1 MHQYSEPPPAGSI
14 REAWRQ
20 ADGLRESGIVQ
31 LKEAGIEATAALD
44 PFISRVEKAKITP
57 DSQAV
62 VVVDEWSGP
71 VSFVSFASSRKPRVS
86 ARHVWR
92 SGAVRRCRSRAGDQ
106 SSVRQWEKRKG
117 AAT

>member
-71 VSFVSFASSRKPRVS
+71 VSFVSFASSSKTTGFSSSCLAIRSSTPLSKPGR
-86 ARHVWR
+86 
-92 SGAVRRCRSRAGDQ
+92 
-106 SSVRQWEKRKG
+106 
-117 AAT
+117 